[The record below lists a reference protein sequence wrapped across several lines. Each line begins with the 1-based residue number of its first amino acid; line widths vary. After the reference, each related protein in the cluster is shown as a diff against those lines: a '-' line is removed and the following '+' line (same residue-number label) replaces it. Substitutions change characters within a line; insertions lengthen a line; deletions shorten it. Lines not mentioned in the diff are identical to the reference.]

1 MLVGVVRTFRFHVP
15 VFGYRSL
22 GCSWSIV
29 RVHPRPFCR
38 IPQRNVRSDLDPD
51 LRVLRQVVVQR
62 RLLFAVHLL
71 PRPSDDRF
79 LNQLVA
85 ELDRL
90 LCLSFVLPVEEDRQ
104 NCQAVYADRS
114 FVPSLIPLAV
124 YSVPFSNVRFNQRR
138 SEEHTSELQSRLH
151 LVCRLLLEKKKKMR
165 ENKPH
170 VYMA

>member
-104 NCQAVYADRS
+104 NCPAVYADRS
-114 FVPSLIPLAV
+114 FVPSLNP
-124 YSVPFSNVRFNQRR
+124 P
-138 SEEHTSELQSRLH
+138 
-151 LVCRLLLEKKKKMR
+151 CRLFRSVFKRALHPTRDNARTKPLEIKNPCSLQR
-165 ENKPH
+165 STGGWGENTDP
-170 VYMA
+170 